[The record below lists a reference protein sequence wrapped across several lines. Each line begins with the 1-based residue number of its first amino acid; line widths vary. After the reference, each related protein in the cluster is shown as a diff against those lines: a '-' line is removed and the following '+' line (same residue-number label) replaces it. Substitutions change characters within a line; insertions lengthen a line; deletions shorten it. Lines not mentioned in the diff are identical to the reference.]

1 MADTTEVFQKG
12 IGILKIDSHA
22 HARAFMRIDFL
33 VIRQK
38 KERIWN
44 IQTRKLRN
52 SLKKYWQD

>member
-22 HARAFMRIDFL
+22 YARAFMRIDFL

-52 SLKKYWQD
+52 SLKKY